1 VHLLLQTRV
10 KTLNCELGSVL
21 KRWYPDME
29 VIAML
34 STSPWGLSFLR
45 RMEYHGSCKGPLCAR
60 RHRQARVQ
68 PEGDTQGAF
77 CHAPED

>member
-60 RHRQARVQ
+60 RHRAGTGPARRRYARSVL
-68 PEGDTQGAF
+68 P
-77 CHAPED
+77 CP